1 MPDANRTPRFA
12 GIGFGEVP
20 VPPVPNAPFTH
31 GGGVGTPTVWT
42 QDSTVG
48 SVLAASSHVTPAPT
62 RGGVCGVRGNS
73 ALTTGSFT
81 IVMSSTR
88 LPSGS
93 VVGVAV

>member
-20 VPPVPNAPFTH
+20 VPPVPIAPLTQ

-42 QDSTVG
+42 HDSTVG
-48 SVLAASSHVTPAPT
+48 SVLAASSHATPEPT
-62 RGGVCGVRGNS
+62 RGGVAGARGNS

-81 IVMSSTR
+81 TVMSSKK
-88 LPSGS
+88 LPSGNT
-93 VVGVAV
+93 VGVAL